1 MSSGNPR
8 GKPRRNGS
16 IPDYGGQHIVSSQ
29 VPVGVLPPGQPPQPL
44 VNGNA
49 GQPSQQPISF
59 AIPSVDSAHPPHTT
73 AQYPAVTRMP
83 PRNLPNPSMQF
94 AAGEA
99 HVEGA
104 RPQQGNHQ
112 ITIHTARYQTQPVQ
126 TQQNYPTSQLAYPTA
141 PPSSMYNSNAIY
153 GAHSFIPSNPQS
165 FYYPPVVAPVY
176 SYFPPAQ
183 PTDYINPA
191 AAAAARMNV
200 GYNQNPFLMQATAA
214 VTPPTAPPA
223 TTTTASIA
231 GTVSQQPQQQLT
243 KTKRILSIVD
253 PMTNEVT
260 NKDHIIRSEKEQQMM
275 QQNVENADT
284 GKF

>member
-1 MSSGNPR
+1 
-8 GKPRRNGS
+8 
-16 IPDYGGQHIVSSQ
+16 
-29 VPVGVLPPGQPPQPL
+29 
-44 VNGNA
+44 
-49 GQPSQQPISF
+49 
-59 AIPSVDSAHPPHTT
+59 
-73 AQYPAVTRMP
+73 
-83 PRNLPNPSMQF
+83 MQF

-153 GAHSFIPSNPQS
+153 SAHNFIPNSPQS

-183 PTDYINPA
+183 PADYINPA

-200 GYNQNPFLMQATAA
+200 GYNQNPFLIQATAA
-214 VTPPTAPPA
+214 ATPPAAPS
-223 TTTTASIA
+223 TTTTTSGI
-231 GTVSQQPQQQLT
+231 TSNMPQQPPQQLT
-243 KTKRILSIVD
+243 KTKKILSIVD

-260 NKDHIIRSEKEQQMM
+260 NKDHIIRSEKEQQQMM

-284 GKF
+284 GKFNLSFYP